1 MFYARKP
8 VVVER
13 YQVSVNSRTLIQ
25 DGDQSVPAWVLDTW
39 ANFKDD
45 TDYIY
50 NSDWIVRNVNNHE
63 IFVVSDGDMTKLYER
78 VSV

>member
-50 NSDWIVRNVNNHE
+50 NSDWIVRNINSNE
-63 IFVVSDGDMTKLYER
+63 IFVVSDGDMNKLYDK

>member
-13 YQVSVNSRTLIQ
+13 YQVTVNSRLLIQ

-50 NSDWIVRNVNNHE
+50 NSDWIVRNINSNE
-63 IFVVSDGDMTKLYER
+63 IFVVSDGDMNKLYDK